1 MKIGNPD
8 HQPALTPN
16 VGGSPVGE
24 AGVKA
29 ARPGPATAQSAPATP
44 SSTTVALS
52 PAVAEAAAPAADGS
66 FDADK
71 VERIAS
77 AIAQGRFEINPEA
90 IADKLISN
98 AQELLSKVSR

>member
-1 MKIGNPD
+1 MKIGHPD
-8 HQPALTPN
+8 HQPASTPN
-16 VGGSPVGE
+16 VGSSPVGE

-29 ARPGPATAQSAPATP
+29 ARQGHAPAQPAAAAP

-52 PAVAEAAAPAADGS
+52 PAIAEAAAHAVDGS
-66 FDADK
+66 FDAEK

-77 AIAQGRFEINPEA
+77 AIAQGRFKINPEA

-98 AQELLSKVSR
+98 ALELLGKASR

>member
-29 ARPGPATAQSAPATP
+29 ARPGHAAAQPAPATP

-52 PAVAEAAAPAADGS
+52 PAIAEVAAQGVDGS

-77 AIAQGRFEINPEA
+77 AIAQGRFEIDPEA

-98 AQELLSKVSR
+98 AQELLGKASR